1 MQILNNILLRCI
13 LLALIFLFG
22 GSTTYEDAWGFFGHR
37 RINRMA
43 VFTLPTDMIGFYK
56 RNIEFI
62 TEHAVDP
69 DKRRYATRHEAVRH
83 YIDIDHWGEYPFE
96 EVPRKWMDVLMK
108 YTDVYSID
116 FKGDTTHLFGKD
128 KFARVAFS
136 LDGSSN
142 PYRDFFY
149 YNVLPEYY
157 EDEWNIA
164 CDSLNELL
172 AIPVVCQKA
181 FAVDRFSEY
190 GILPYNLVHYY
201 RKLVKAFEEKN
212 FNRILR
218 LSAEIG
224 HYVGDAHVPL
234 HTTENYNG
242 QLTNQVGIHAF
253 WESRLPELYADE
265 NYDFFVGKSDIIEDP
280 NEFFWNI
287 VLESHQL
294 LDSVLLIEQDLREQF
309 PEDQQM
315 CYEERLGRTIR
326 TQCEVFAKAYHERL
340 SGMVERRMTAA
351 IHALGCVWYSAWVE
365 AGQPDINRLQ
375 PAEMSRRERKRLE
388 IEAKEIQKGEPK
400 GRAHSESQ

>member
-1 MQILNNILLRCI
+1 MQILRNILVTGLFLSLI
-13 LLALIFLFG
+13 LFLG
-22 GSTTYEDAWGFFGHR
+22 GSTIPTDAWGFFGHR

-83 YIDIDHWGEYPFE
+83 YIDIDHWGEYPFD
-96 EVPRKWMDVLMK
+96 EVPRKWMDALMK
-108 YTDVYSID
+108 YTDIYSID
-116 FKGDTTHLFGKD
+116 FQGDTTHLFGKNR
-128 KFARVAFS
+128 FARVGFS
-136 LDGSSN
+136 LNGSNN

-149 YNVLPEYY
+149 HNVLPEYY

-164 CDSLNELL
+164 CDSLNALL
-172 AIPVVCQKA
+172 ATPVDCQKA
-181 FAVDRFSEY
+181 IAVDRFSEY
-190 GILPYNLVHYY
+190 GILPYHLVQYY
-201 RKLVKAFEEKN
+201 RQLIRAFEDKN

-265 NYDFFVGKSDIIEDP
+265 NYDFFVGKSEIIEDP

-365 AGQPDINRLQ
+365 AGQPDINSLQ
-375 PAEMSRRERKRLE
+375 PQEMSRRERKRLE
-388 IEAKEIQKGEPK
+388 IEAKEIQKGESK
-400 GRAHSESQ
+400 GRAHSSEF

>member
-1 MQILNNILLRCI
+1 MLLFI
-13 LLALIFLFG
+13 VFFG
-22 GSTTYEDAWGFFGHR
+22 GSTLSDDAWGFFGHR

-83 YIDIDHWGEYPFE
+83 YIDIDHWGEYPFP
-96 EVPRKWMDVLMK
+96 EVPRKWMDALMK
-108 YTDVYSID
+108 YTDIYAID

-128 KFARVAFS
+128 KFARVGFS

-142 PYRDFFY
+142 PYQDFFY
-149 YNVLPEYY
+149 HNVLPEYY
-157 EDEWNIA
+157 EDEWNIS

-172 AIPVVCQKA
+172 AIPMDCKKA
-181 FAVDRFSEY
+181 IAVDRFSEY
-190 GILPYNLVHYY
+190 GILPYNLEQYY
-201 RKLVKAFEEKN
+201 RKLIKAFEEKN

-242 QLTNQVGIHAF
+242 QLSNQVGIHAF
-253 WESRLPELYADE
+253 WESRLPELYADT
-265 NYDFFVGKSDIIEDP
+265 NYDFFVGKSEIIEDP
-280 NEFFWNI
+280 NDFFWNI

-294 LDSVLLIEQDLREQF
+294 LDSVLLIEQDLREKF

-326 TQCEVFAKAYHERL
+326 TQCEVFANAYHERL

-351 IHALGCVWYSAWVE
+351 IRALGCVWYSAWVE
-365 AGQPDINRLQ
+365 AGQPDINSLQ
-375 PAEMSRRERKRLE
+375 PQEMSRRDRKRLE

-400 GRAHSESQ
+400 GRVHSESQ